1 MSKMKGALKTAIIF
15 LFLMVFVA
23 AGISIFSKASKTSF
37 VYRSKEPLKIGAT
50 YMTLNNPFF
59 SIIDEEIHNVVEANG
74 DVLISL
80 DPALDLEKQKQQ
92 IQYLIDQNVQ
102 AIIVNPVDFNG
113 LTSSL
118 EAAKKAGI
126 PVIAVDSEVMD
137 SDLITYSVMSNNYDA
152 GVQCAKD
159 MMKYKKKADIVLLQ
173 HSTAY
178 SAVQRI
184 QGFIDTIKN
193 DPNYRIVERI
203 ECDGQLEIAMSLM
216 QKFLEKDVSF
226 DVVMALND
234 PSALGALAAMQD
246 QGKLKDVFVY
256 GVDGTP
262 ETKTL
267 ISEHIMQATVAQSPK
282 TLGKMAAE
290 AVYKIRNHE
299 KIEKLQR
306 IPVTIITQKN
316 VGKYSLEGW
325 Q

>member
-1 MSKMKGALKTAIIF
+1 MAKMKGFMKTAVIF
-15 LFLMVFVA
+15 VFFTMFVA
-23 AGISIFSKASKTSF
+23 AGISIFSKTSKTSF
-37 VYRSKEPLKIGAT
+37 IYRSKEPIKIGAT

-59 SIIDEEIHNVVEANG
+59 SIIDEEIHNVIEANG

-80 DPALDLEKQKQQ
+80 DPALDLERQKEQ
-92 IQYLIDQNVQ
+92 ILYLIDQKVEV
-102 AIIVNPVDFNG
+102 IIVNPVDFNG
-113 LTSSL
+113 LTPAL
-118 EAAKKAGI
+118 EAAKKARI

-137 SDLITYSVMSNNYDA
+137 NDLITYSVMSNNYDA

-159 MMKYKKKADIVLLQ
+159 MMKNRKQADIVLLQ

-184 QGFIDTIKN
+184 QGFVDTIKN
-193 DPNYRIVERI
+193 NTNYRIVDRI
-203 ECDGQLEIAMSLM
+203 ECDGQLEIAMPLM
-216 QKFLEKDVSF
+216 QEFLKKNKPF

-246 QGKLKDVFVY
+246 QNKLDGVLVY

-282 TLGKMAAE
+282 TLGKMTAE
-290 AVYKIRNHE
+290 AVYKILNHE
-299 KIEKLQR
+299 KLNKLER

-316 VGKYSLEGW
+316 IKKYSLEGW

>member
-118 EAAKKAGI
+118 EADLKK
-126 PVIAVDSEVMD
+126 PVSR
-137 SDLITYSVMSNNYDA
+137 SLLW
-152 GVQCAKD
+152 
-159 MMKYKKKADIVLLQ
+159 IVK
-173 HSTAY
+173 SW
-178 SAVQRI
+178 
-184 QGFIDTIKN
+184 
-193 DPNYRIVERI
+193 
-203 ECDGQLEIAMSLM
+203 
-216 QKFLEKDVSF
+216 
-226 DVVMALND
+226 
-234 PSALGALAAMQD
+234 
-246 QGKLKDVFVY
+246 
-256 GVDGTP
+256 
-262 ETKTL
+262 
-267 ISEHIMQATVAQSPK
+267 TV
-282 TLGKMAAE
+282 T
-290 AVYKIRNHE
+290 
-299 KIEKLQR
+299 
-306 IPVTIITQKN
+306 
-316 VGKYSLEGW
+316 
-325 Q
+325 